1 MCESLQLTTIVSRG
15 QSSPYNFNLHL
26 ENNKFFFSSLSN
38 WCNGLY
44 CSTRQWDIARGVV
57 DVSDCTGQPSKVNG
71 MEIRSTNCFGFT
83 VLLSMS
89 NSHTEQGCQN
99 TLLTINTHLGIEL
112 NLNLF

>member
-1 MCESLQLTTIVSRG
+1 M
-15 QSSPYNFNLHL
+15 
-26 ENNKFFFSSLSN
+26 
-38 WCNGLY
+38 
-44 CSTRQWDIARGVV
+44 
-57 DVSDCTGQPSKVNG
+57 DVSDCTGQPSNVNG

-89 NSHTEQGCQN
+89 NSHTERGYEN